1 MPRRPKSSWPVKAL
15 QSSARA
21 SLLRAYHQV
30 KVDPQ
35 DYLDHIRR
43 VHRLPIR
50 SWDEMF
56 FLGEE
61 IVTPIS
67 DGIIR
72 ASSKT
77 AALEGAGL
85 GLGGFL
91 TAIPDLGI
99 LSAITMR
106 MLQKLSLVHGFE
118 YSTEEESTEIWL
130 AAASAAGLDLGKDF
144 VEKQA
149 VERLIPR
156 LVDGIA
162 AKVGADVAEKWSA
175 RLVPV
180 LSAGAGGALN
190 YYFVRAWG
198 RRAQKHF
205 LERHRQAAAQLIVL
219 PPSSSPQPA
228 LPTPIRRLPETN

>member
-21 SLLRAYHQV
+21 NLLRAYHQV

-56 FLGEE
+56 YLGEE

-91 TAIPDLGI
+91 TVIPDLGI

-144 VEKQA
+144 LEKQA
-149 VERLIPR
+149 VERIIPR
-156 LVDGIA
+156 LIDGIA
-162 AKVGADVAEKWSA
+162 AKVGADVAEKWGA
-175 RLVPV
+175 RIVPV

-198 RRAQKHF
+198 RRAQKHY
-205 LERHRQAAAQLIVL
+205 LERHRQAATQIIAL
-219 PPSSSPQPA
+219 PPSSSQASLPA
-228 LPTPIRRLPETN
+228 PIRRLPETN

>member
-21 SLLRAYHQV
+21 GLLRAYHEVQ
-30 KVDPQ
+30 VDPQ

-43 VHRLPIR
+43 AHRLPIR

-56 FLGEE
+56 YLGEE

-72 ASSKT
+72 ASSKA

-91 TAIPDLGI
+91 TMIPDLGI

-130 AAASAAGLDLGKDF
+130 AAASAAGLDIGKDF

-149 VERLIPR
+149 VERIIPR

-162 AKVGADVAEKWSA
+162 AKVGADVAEKWFA

-205 LERHRQAAAQLIVL
+205 LERHREASSRKFVL
-219 PPSSSPQPA
+219 PESSPQPS
-228 LPTPIRRLPETN
+228 L